1 MFDLFGADK
10 FEINTRK
17 GNEVT
22 GHVFSPP
29 DNNIIGDLMDRK

>member
-1 MFDLFGADK
+1 MFDLFVPGRLDLT
-10 FEINTRK
+10 TRT